1 MDGEGMSEKWTRAR
15 GADSGFFP
23 DENGAAWSPTRR
35 VLGPHPGLASGYHD
49 Q

>member
-1 MDGEGMSEKWTRAR
+1 MDGEGVSEKWTRAR

-23 DENGAAWSPTRR
+23 AENGAAWSPTRR